1 MCALRSWVMPLALGA
16 VLSVLHS
23 DPSPAQSPAEFYKG
37 KTVDVYIGSTVGGG
51 YDIYGRLLARH
62 LGKHIPGNPS
72 LVPKNMEGAGG
83 LRLANWIY
91 NVAPKDGTAIGTFGR
106 GIPFDPI
113 LGGKSA
119 QFDANRFGWIGSMN
133 DEVSICAAWNTA
145 GIQSF
150 GELTSKELIVGG
162 TGATADSDLFPKVI
176 NGVLGTK
183 MKVISG
189 YPGGN
194 DITLAMQ
201 RGEVKGRCGWSWSS
215 IKTSHQDWVRDK
227 TLNLLVQLSL
237 EKHPDLPNVPLVMDF
252 ATTEE
257 QRQILRLVF
266 ARQVMGRPFTAPPGI
281 PDDRLAALREAFM
294 NTMKDPELLAEAEK
308 AQLEI
313 TPVTGETIQKLVR
326 DVYATPPEIAEKA
339 AALLK

>member
-1 MCALRSWVMPLALGA
+1 MPLALGA

-23 DPSPAQSPAEFYKG
+23 DPSRSAQSPAEFYKG

-51 YDIYGRLLARH
+51 YDIYGWAARA
-62 LGKHIPGNPS
+62 PS
-72 LVPKNMEGAGG
+72 RQIHSGQSIRRPQEHGGRRG

-119 QFDANRFGWIGSMN
+119 QFDANKFGWIGSMN

-150 GELTSKELIVGG
+150 RELTSKELIVGG

-215 IKTSHQDWVRDK
+215 IKTSHQDWVQDK

-257 QRQILRLVF
+257 QKQISRLVF
-266 ARQVMGRPFTAPPGI
+266 AR
-281 PDDRLAALREAFM
+281 
-294 NTMKDPELLAEAEK
+294 
-308 AQLEI
+308 
-313 TPVTGETIQKLVR
+313 
-326 DVYATPPEIAEKA
+326 
-339 AALLK
+339 

>member
-1 MCALRSWVMPLALGA
+1 
-16 VLSVLHS
+16 
-23 DPSPAQSPAEFYKG
+23 
-37 KTVDVYIGSTVGGG
+37 
-51 YDIYGRLLARH
+51 
-62 LGKHIPGNPS
+62 
-72 LVPKNMEGAGG
+72 MEGAGG

-119 QFDANRFGWIGSMN
+119 QFDANKFGWIGSMN

-201 RGEVKGRCGWSWSS
+201 RGEVRGRCGWSWSS

-257 QRQILRLVF
+257 QKQILRLVF